1 MGQNIIYNKLTICIY
16 MIATIKK
23 LFSILSGRGYFLS
36 DKSDKNI
43 SLGIVPKTLKKSKS
57 FNLIFTGIQKDFRLI
72 EA

>member
-1 MGQNIIYNKLTICIY
+1 MHAIHI
-16 MIATIKK
+16 
-23 LFSILSGRGYFLS
+23 SRLSQVFRQESFYKSVYIFTGRGYFLS

-72 EA
+72 GGLE